1 MTKKL
6 DKLSEAELAQWHY
19 DHHDELDADEGEL
32 VEVQIAPQFAVTM
45 SFRLPGV
52 EADTIR
58 HAAEAA
64 GVTLSEWI
72 RQACADAADPESG
85 PARRQ
90 QVDLALEK
98 LQRQVEAARRVVHA
112 GSTTPRPKAKA
123 GS

>member
-19 DHHDELDADEGEL
+19 DHHARASMPTEGEL

-64 GVTLSEWI
+64 GVTLSGAGI
-72 RQACADAADPESG
+72 RQACADAADRPSSC
-85 PARRQ
+85 RR
-90 QVDLALEK
+90 
-98 LQRQVEAARRVVHA
+98 
-112 GSTTPRPKAKA
+112 G
-123 GS
+123 